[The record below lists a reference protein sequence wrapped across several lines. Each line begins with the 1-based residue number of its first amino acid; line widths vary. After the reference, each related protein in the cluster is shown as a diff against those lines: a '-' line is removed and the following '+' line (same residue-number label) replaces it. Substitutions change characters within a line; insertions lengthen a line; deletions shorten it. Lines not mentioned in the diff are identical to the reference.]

1 MSKLSLIERIRASLA
16 KGATTV
22 FLRRDFDRFGEYDSV
37 GKALRTLVRQ
47 GTLVKAGYG
56 IYVKTR
62 PSSLNGKPI
71 PVVPLVEIG
80 MEVMR
85 KLGVHTNVGTAM
97 HAYIQGH
104 STQIPMAAVV
114 NVGRSRVN
122 RRIGIGRNVL
132 RYERKLTKPD

>member
-1 MSKLSLIERIRASLA
+1 MSKLSLTERIRGSLA
-16 KGATTV
+16 EGETSV

-71 PVVPLVEIG
+71 PVVPVVEIA
-80 MEVMR
+80 MAVLR
-85 KLGVHTNVGTAM
+85 KLGVHANVGTAVE
-97 HAYIQGH
+97 AYAQGR
-104 STQIPMAAVV
+104 SRQIPMAAVV

-122 RRIGIGRNVL
+122 RRIGIGQTVL